1 MAVAVL
7 VIFWVIAG
15 LAVFLIAMRATRKPD
30 LPGERRREPKAVR
43 RLFALSMVVLFV
55 GFGVA
60 IPAVALIAD
69 SNAEDEVRGGVDLT
83 NAQAHGR
90 ELFTHNCATCH
101 TLAASNA
108 VGVVGPN
115 LDVLRPNE
123 ALVLNAVEQ
132 GRARGQGQMPAK
144 LVTGQDAKD
153 VASYVASVAGR

>member
-7 VIFWVIAG
+7 VIFWVVAG
-15 LAVFLIAMRATRKPD
+15 LAVFLFAMRATRKPD
-30 LPGERRREPKAVR
+30 VPGERRREPKAVR
-43 RLFALSMVVLFV
+43 QAFALSMVVLFV
-55 GFGVA
+55 GFGLA

-69 SNAEDEVRGGVDLT
+69 SKAEDEVRGGVDLT
-83 NAQAHGR
+83 NAQVHGR

-123 ALVLNAVEQ
+123 ALVLNAIQQ

-153 VASYVASVAGR
+153 VASYVAAVAGR